1 MPFIMTPIY
10 LDSIAA
16 TKPHPDVVAAM
27 LPWLTEHFG
36 NPMSLHAFGEVPRT
50 AVEAAR
56 AQVAGLLGCDAREII
71 FTGSGTEANT
81 LALRGLMA
89 PLAKRGRHLIVS
101 AIEHPS
107 ILDTARRLAR
117 EGVDLTIVPVDR
129 HGLVDPGA
137 VVVAIR
143 SDTVLVS
150 IQSANPEIG
159 TVQVIAEIVRVAR
172 ERGVV
177 VHTDAVAA
185 GGRIALDVRALG
197 VDALSL
203 AASQFYGPPGVGALY
218 VRRGVRLEP
227 LLVGGVQEAGRR
239 AGGHN
244 VPAIVGMGRAASLV
258 MEHGKAWQASM
269 AAWHQLLA
277 KRLSEVEGVLLTG
290 HPDRRLPGHV
300 SACFEYVEG
309 EALVRAL
316 GQAGVAASSGSAC
329 SDFTVSSKVSHVL
342 SALGVEPT
350 QAQGSVV
357 FSLDRDTTEQQVRD
371 ALRILPPIIERLR
384 RLSPLYR
391 VNR

>member
-1 MPFIMTPIY
+1 MRAIY

-36 NPMSLHAFGEVPRT
+36 NPMSLHGFGDKPRA
-50 AVEAAR
+50 AVEEAR
-56 AQVAGLLGCDAREII
+56 AQVAGLLACDVREVI

-89 PLAKRGRHLIVS
+89 PLAKRGRHLVVS

-107 ILDTARRLAR
+107 ILDTARRLER
-117 EGVDLTIVPVDR
+117 EGADLTIVPVDR
-129 HGLVDPGA
+129 EGRVDPGA
-137 VVVAIR
+137 VAAAIR
-143 SDTVLVS
+143 SDTVLLS
-150 IQSANPEIG
+150 IQIANPEIG
-159 TVQVIAEIVRVAR
+159 TIQPIAEIVRIGR
-172 ERGVV
+172 EKGVV

-185 GGRIALDVRALG
+185 GGRIPLDARALG
-197 VDALSL
+197 VDALSV
-203 AASQFYGPPGVGALY
+203 AANQFYGPPGVGALY

-227 LLVGGVQEAGRR
+227 LLVGGVQEGGRR

-258 MEHGKAWQASM
+258 LEHGPAWQASM
-269 AAWHQLLA
+269 TACQQVLA
-277 KRLSEVEGVLLTG
+277 KRLSEIEGVLLTG
-290 HPDRRLPGHV
+290 HPDGRLPGHV

-316 GQAGVAASSGSAC
+316 GQAGVAAASGSAC
-329 SDFTVSSKVSHVL
+329 SDFTVSSKTSHVL
-342 SALGVEPT
+342 SALGIEPT

-357 FSLDRDTTEQQVRD
+357 FSLDRETTEPQVRE
-371 ALRILPPIIERLR
+371 ALRVLPPIVERLR
-384 RLSPLYR
+384 GLSPLYR
-391 VNR
+391 VGR

>member
-1 MPFIMTPIY
+1 MPPIY

-16 TKPHPDVVAAM
+16 TRPHPDVVAAM
-27 LPWLTEHFG
+27 LPWLTEDFG
-36 NPMSLHAFGEVPRT
+36 NPMSLHGFGEKPRA
-50 AVEAAR
+50 AVEGAR
-56 AQVAGLLGCDAREII
+56 AQVAGLLGCDDREII

-107 ILDTARRLAR
+107 ILDTARRLER
-117 EGVDLTIVPVDR
+117 EGAALTIVPVDR
-129 HGLVDPGA
+129 YGVVDPGA
-137 VVVAIR
+137 VTAAIR

-150 IQSANPEIG
+150 IQLANPEIG
-159 TVQVIAEIVRVAR
+159 TVQPIAEIARIGR
-172 ERGVV
+172 ERGVL

-185 GGRIALDVRALG
+185 GGRVELDVRALG
-197 VDALSL
+197 VDALSV
-203 AASQFYGPPGVGALY
+203 AANQFYGPPGVGALY

-227 LLVGGVQEAGRR
+227 LLVGGVQEGGRR

-244 VPAIVGMGRAASLV
+244 VPAIVGMGRAATLV
-258 MEHGKAWQASM
+258 IEHGKTWQTSM
-269 AAWHQLLA
+269 AAGHQLFA
-277 KRLSEVEGVLLTG
+277 KRLSEIEGVLLTG

-316 GQAGVAASSGSAC
+316 GQAGVAAASGSAC

-350 QAQGSVV
+350 QAQGSIV
-357 FSLDRDTTEQQVRD
+357 FSLDRDTTEPQVREV
-371 ALRILPPIIERLR
+371 LEILPPIIERLR

>member
-1 MPFIMTPIY
+1 MPPMY
-10 LDSIAA
+10 LDNIAA

-27 LPWLTEHFG
+27 LPWLTEEFG
-36 NPMSLHAFGEVPRT
+36 NPMSLHGFGEKPRA
-50 AVEAAR
+50 AVDAAR
-56 AQVAGLLGCDAREII
+56 GEVAGLLGGDSRSVI

-89 PLAKRGRHLIVS
+89 PLAKRGKHLIVS

-107 ILDTARRLAR
+107 ILETGRRLERDGAT
-117 EGVDLTIVPVDR
+117 LTIVPVDR
-129 HGLVDPGA
+129 HGLVDPSA
-137 VVVAIR
+137 VKAAIR

-150 IQSANPEIG
+150 IQLANPEIG
-159 TVQVIAEIVRVAR
+159 TIQSIAEIARAAR

-185 GGRIALDVRALG
+185 GGRIPLDVRALG

-203 AASQFYGPPGVGALY
+203 AANQFYGPPGVGCLF

-227 LLVGGVQEAGRR
+227 LTVGGVQEGGRR

-244 VPAIVGMGRAASLV
+244 VPAIVGMGHAARLV
-258 MEHGKAWQASM
+258 IEYGKAWQAAM
-269 AAWHQLLA
+269 LACHQILA
-277 KRLSEVEGVLLTG
+277 KGLSELAGAGLTG
-290 HPDRRLPGHV
+290 HPDQRVPGHV

-316 GQAGVAASSGSAC
+316 GRAGVAAASGSAC

-342 SALGVEPT
+342 TAVGLDVT
-350 QAQGSVV
+350 RAQGSLV
-357 FSLDRDTTEQQVRD
+357 FSLDRETTEGQIRD
-371 ALRILPPIIERLR
+371 VLRVLEPTIERLR
-384 RLSPLYR
+384 RLSPLYGPPR
-391 VNR
+391 

>member
-1 MPFIMTPIY
+1 MAPIY

-16 TKPHPDVVAAM
+16 TRPHPDVVAAM

-36 NPMSLHAFGEVPRT
+36 NPMSLHGFGEKPRA

-56 AQVAGLLGCDAREII
+56 AQVAGLLAGDAREII

-89 PLAKRGRHLIVS
+89 PLAKRGRHLILS

-107 ILDTARRLAR
+107 ILETARRLERDGAA
-117 EGVDLTIVPVDR
+117 LTILPVDR

-137 VVVAIR
+137 VVAALR
-143 SDTVLVS
+143 PDTVLVS
-150 IQSANPEIG
+150 IQLANPEIG
-159 TVQVIAEIVRVAR
+159 TVQPIADIARAAR
-172 ERGVV
+172 ERGVL

-203 AASQFYGPPGVGALY
+203 AANQFYGPPGVGALY
-218 VRRGVRLEP
+218 VRRGVRLAP
-227 LLVGGVQEAGRR
+227 LLVGGVQEGGRR

-244 VPAIVGMGRAASLV
+244 VPAIVGMGRAAALV
-258 MEHGKAWQASM
+258 TEQGKVWQAAM
-269 AAWHQLLA
+269 LALHHVMA
-277 KRLSEVEGVLLTG
+277 KRVSEIAGVLLTG
-290 HPDRRLPGHV
+290 HPDQRLPGHV

-316 GQAGVAASSGSAC
+316 GQAGVAAASGSAC
-329 SDFTVSSKVSHVL
+329 SDFTVSSQVSHVL
-342 SALGVEPT
+342 SALGIQPT
-350 QAQGSVV
+350 QAQGSLV
-357 FSLDRDTTEQQVRD
+357 FSLDRDTTEQQVREV
-371 ALRILPPIIERLR
+371 LQILPPMLERLR

>member
-1 MPFIMTPIY
+1 MAPIY

-16 TKPHPDVVAAM
+16 TRPHPDVVAAM

-36 NPMSLHAFGEVPRT
+36 NPMSLHGFGEKPRA
-50 AVEAAR
+50 AVEEAR
-56 AQVAGLLGCDAREII
+56 AQVAGLLACDVREII

-89 PLAKRGRHLIVS
+89 PLAKRGRHLVVS

-107 ILDTARRLAR
+107 ILETARRLERDGAA
-117 EGVDLTIVPVDR
+117 LTILPVDR

-137 VVVAIR
+137 VVAALR
-143 SDTVLVS
+143 PDTVLIS
-150 IQSANPEIG
+150 IQIANPEIG
-159 TVQVIAEIVRVAR
+159 TVQPIADIARAAR
-172 ERGVV
+172 ERGAL
-177 VHTDAVAA
+177 VHTDAIAA
-185 GGRIALDVRALG
+185 GGRVALDVRALG

-203 AASQFYGPPGVGALY
+203 AANQFYGPPGVGALY

-227 LLVGGVQEAGRR
+227 LLVGGVQEGGRR

-244 VPAIVGMGRAASLV
+244 VPAIVGMGRAAALV
-258 MEHGKAWQASM
+258 VEHGKAWQAAM
-269 AAWHQLLA
+269 LALHHLMA
-277 KRLSEVEGVLLTG
+277 KRLSEIGGVLLTG

-316 GQAGVAASSGSAC
+316 GQAGVAAASGSAC
-329 SDFTVSSKVSHVL
+329 SDFTVASKVSHVL
-342 SALGVEPT
+342 AAVGIEAT
-350 QAQGSVV
+350 RAQGSVV
-357 FSLDRDTTEQQVRD
+357 FSLDRESTDEQILET
-371 ALRILPPIIERLR
+371 LRIFPATIERLR

-391 VNR
+391 PAR